1 MPMQPT
7 WVVVAD
13 RICATIYTVPRGMA
27 RLRRFADLRHSPS
40 SLNHDVNLPCPR
52 EARIAGRALDSVERQ
67 TGTFARQLALYL
79 EDARIERRYDE
90 LILVAA
96 PALLA
101 KLRECLTQAVRD
113 AIIAEIAKDL
123 VGAQQESLQE
133 QVLRVM

>member
-1 MPMQPT
+1 MQPT

-13 RICATIYTVPRGMA
+13 RVCATIYTVPRGMA
-27 RLRRFADLRHSPS
+27 RLRQFADLRHCPS
-40 SLNHDVNLPCPR
+40 AMNYDVNLACPR
-52 EARIAGRALDSVERQ
+52 ETRIAGRALDSVERQ
-67 TGTFARQLALYL
+67 TGSFTRQLALYL

-101 KLRECLTQAVRD
+101 NLRECLTQAVRD